1 MAKKKYYAYSVNG
14 KKGVAD
20 NWPECQ
26 EIVAGKNGAKYKSF
40 ESEESAEAWLDAGA
54 DYKLK
59 NIAVEDGIYFDSGTG
74 AGNGVEINVSD
85 KMGKKLLHKVLP
97 KEKINEKGHHFADE
111 GTTNNFGEL
120 LACKYALQLAMKEM
134 TDPSTRDIRQSSVEA
149 LRASKVFGD
158 SKLVIEYW
166 SKGHI
171 KYEVGEE
178 TVNLAQ
184 EVKIL
189 RKEFEKQGGRV
200 ILISGGA
207 NPADLGFHKR

>member
-1 MAKKKYYAYSVNG
+1 MAKRKYYAYLVNG
-14 KKGVAD
+14 KKGIVD

-26 EIVAGKNGAKYKSF
+26 EIVAGANGAKYKGF
-40 ESEESAEAWLDAGA
+40 ESEEAAEAWLNAGA
-54 DYKLK
+54 DYKIK
-59 NIAVEDGIYFDSGTG
+59 NIAVADGVYFDSGTG
-74 AGNGVEINVSD
+74 AGNGTEINVTD
-85 KMGKKLLHKVLP
+85 KNGKSLLHKIIAA
-97 KEKINEKGHHFADE
+97 EKINEKGHHWADE

-120 LACKYALQLAMKEM
+120 LACKYALQIAIKEN
-134 TDPSTRDIRQSSVEA
+134 IK
-149 LRASKVFGD
+149 KVFGD

-189 RKEFEKQGGRV
+189 RQKFETLGGEIIR
-200 ILISGGA
+200 ISGGG
-207 NPADLGFHKR
+207 NPADLGFHKG

>member
-1 MAKKKYYAYSVNG
+1 MAKRKFYAYLVNG
-14 KKGVAD
+14 KKGITD

-26 EIVAGKNGAKYKSF
+26 EIVAGKNGAKYKGF
-40 ESEESAEAWLDAGA
+40 ESKDAAEAWLNAGA

-59 NIAVEDGIYFDSGTG
+59 NVAIEDGIYFDSGTG

-85 KMGKKLLHKVLP
+85 KMGKKLLHKVLS

-111 GTTNNFGEL
+111 GATNNFGEL
-120 LACKYALQLAMKEM
+120 LACKYALEIAIKE
-134 TDPSTRDIRQSSVEA
+134 DIK
-149 LRASKVFGD
+149 KVFGD
-158 SKLVIEYW
+158 SKLVVEYW

-184 EVKIL
+184 EVKLL
-189 RKEFEKQGGRV
+189 RKKFESQGGKIV
-200 ILISGGA
+200 LISGGS
-207 NPADLGFHKR
+207 NPADLGFHKG